1 MRSKSSPLEENNE
14 KDLEIAKLVDEKER
28 IYLENENLRTDLTSK
43 EDKIQDLEQQLK
55 TMTENQ
61 MAASS
66 NTLVGS
72 TIQVAGTGHNFQF
85 SGKENDAEEEDSIV
99 EPTTTSQLEQSLSEA
114 ESKISELLK
123 VKEKFAEVRA
133 ENSTL
138 AMNLSE
144 MQQDVNLMTRTAQ
157 ACALIPLAVVL
168 LAMLA
173 YYFPYFGAG
182 SGSSPPSTPPQ

>member
-14 KDLEIAKLVDEKER
+14 KDLEIAKLVMEKEQ
-28 IYLENENLRTDLTSK
+28 ICSENENLRTDLTSQQ
-43 EDKIQDLEQQLK
+43 DKIQDLEQQLK
-55 TMTENQ
+55 TAMEDSQ

-66 NTLVGS
+66 TSTLIGS
-72 TIQVAGTGHNFQF
+72 TVQISGSTVKF
-85 SGKENDAEEEDSIV
+85 SGKDDTEADDN
-99 EPTTTSQLEQSLSEA
+99 TTSQLEQSLSEA
-114 ESKISELLK
+114 ETKISELLK

-144 MQQDVNLMTRTAQ
+144 MQQEVNLMTRTAS

-182 SGSSPPSTPPQ
+182 SGSSTPPPQ